1 MQEVKHYQKI
11 SVRRSSLH
19 GWGVFADDVIPA
31 KEMVEVAPGVLLQ
44 QSFLNACHYVATAE
58 GTLPEEIM
66 LDQYGIGWTDGR
78 AFFPLG
84 WVGLYN
90 HSDNPS
96 AEFVYV
102 SDDLVGIRSLCEIS
116 IDQEITV
123 CYGDHWWRQK
133 GYLQKI

>member
-11 SVRRSSLH
+11 SVKRSPLH
-19 GWGVFADDVIPA
+19 GWGVFADDDISA
-31 KEMVEVAPGVLLQ
+31 NEMIEVAPGVILE
-44 QSFLNACHYVATAE
+44 QSFLNACHYVAKAE
-58 GTLPEEIM
+58 GLKPEEIM

-90 HSDNPS
+90 HSDDPS

-102 SDDLVGIRSLCEIS
+102 SDELVGIRSIKS
-116 IDQEITV
+116 IQLGEEITV
-123 CYGDHWWRQK
+123 NYGDHWWKQK
-133 GYLQKI
+133 GYLQKL

>member
-11 SVRRSSLH
+11 SVKRSSLH
-19 GWGVFADDVIPA
+19 GWGVFADDDISA
-31 KEMVEVAPGVLLQ
+31 NEMIEIAPGVMLE
-44 QSFLNACHYVATAE
+44 QSFLNACHYVAKAE
-58 GTLPEEIM
+58 GLKPEEIM

-90 HSDNPS
+90 HSDDPS

-102 SDDLVGIRSLCEIS
+102 SDELVGIRSTKS
-116 IDQEITV
+116 IQLGEEITV
-123 CYGDHWWRQK
+123 NYGDHWWKQK
-133 GYLQKI
+133 GYLQKL

>member
-1 MQEVKHYQKI
+1 VQEVKHYQKI

-19 GWGVFADDVIPA
+19 GWGVFADEVILPN
-31 KEMVEVAPGVLLQ
+31 EMVEVAPGVLLQ

-58 GTLPEEIM
+58 GMPPEEIM

-102 SDDLVGIRSLCEIS
+102 SDELVGIRSLKEIS
-116 IDQEITV
+116 PDQEITV
-123 CYGDHWWRQK
+123 NYGDHWWRQK
-133 GYLQKI
+133 GYLQKA